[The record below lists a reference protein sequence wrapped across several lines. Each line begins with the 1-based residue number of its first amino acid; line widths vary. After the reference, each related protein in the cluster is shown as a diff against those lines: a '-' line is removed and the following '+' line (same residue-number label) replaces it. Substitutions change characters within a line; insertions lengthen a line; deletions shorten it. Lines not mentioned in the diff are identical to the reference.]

1 MSTCKLGPH
10 GSIQMLPKDQLHS
23 GFMYTEECKHGY
35 YWRVCIAHSKL
46 VVEKNKCGDLL
57 HREEAVRHPFMGKGV
72 TS

>member
-1 MSTCKLGPH
+1 MC
-10 GSIQMLPKDQLHS
+10 
-23 GFMYTEECKHGY
+23 TEEYKHGY

-57 HREEAVRHPFMGKGV
+57 HREEAVRLPFIGKGV